1 MVVSRIVRAL
11 HPVEF
16 VFYCAFSL
24 KVERSAVRVR
34 QPWPE
39 REVTGFASL
48 SGGLV
53 CFGLFCM
60 FKTSIRKVQPF
71 EALRRGSRYL

>member
-1 MVVSRIVRAL
+1 MAVSRIVRAL

-39 REVTGFASL
+39 REVA
-48 SGGLV
+48 GLQV
-53 CFGLFCM
+53 
-60 FKTSIRKVQPF
+60 
-71 EALRRGSRYL
+71 

>member
-39 REVTGFASL
+39 RERSL
-48 SGGLV
+48 ACKFKRRVS
-53 CFGLFCM
+53 LFWA
-60 FKTSIRKVQPF
+60 FLYVQNEHTTSTTI
-71 EALRRGSRYL
+71 